1 MAKKPASKPPTPPTS
16 ELTVHRFVTWDP
28 EHQRQFLKF
37 FGNTTPDEFRRMPPA
52 RQRALLQSA
61 NASSRVARQPDSVL
75 APQSLTNVY
84 KGAES
89 AANLKYTPVQHEI
102 EGDQR
107 ASNVQQ
113 GRITDWFAYYQKQL
127 KDIDDC

>member
-1 MAKKPASKPPTPPTS
+1 MAKKTTKKPPTPPQGTLS
-16 ELTVHRFVTWDP
+16 VHRFVTWDP

-52 RQRALLQSA
+52 KQRALLQSA

-75 APQSLTNVY
+75 APQSLTDIY

-102 EGDQR
+102 EGEQR
-107 ASNVQQ
+107 ASTVQQ
-113 GRITDWFAYYQKQL
+113 GRITDWFNQYQQQL
-127 KDIDDC
+127 KD